1 MTELPI
7 EIDVA
12 SVKQLLT
19 GASESDEAGFVLLDV
34 REPDEHEFAAIQGS
48 QLFPM
53 SQLQE
58 RVGELEP
65 LKTKHIVVHCHHG
78 GRSLRVT
85 EFLRNQ
91 GFANVQNMTGGIEV
105 WSTEIDPQVPR
116 Y

>member
-12 SVKQLLT
+12 SVKQLLSD
-19 GASESDEAGFVLLDV
+19 ASAPDDTAVVLLDV
-34 REPDEHEFAAIQGS
+34 REPDEHEFASIQGS
-48 QLFPM
+48 RLFPM

-58 RVGELEP
+58 RIGELEP
-65 LKTKHIVVHCHHG
+65 LKERHIVVHCHHG

-85 EFLRNQ
+85 EFLRSQ
-91 GFANVQNMTGGIEV
+91 GFSNVQNMTGGIDV
-105 WSTEIDPQVPR
+105 WSTEIDAQVPR